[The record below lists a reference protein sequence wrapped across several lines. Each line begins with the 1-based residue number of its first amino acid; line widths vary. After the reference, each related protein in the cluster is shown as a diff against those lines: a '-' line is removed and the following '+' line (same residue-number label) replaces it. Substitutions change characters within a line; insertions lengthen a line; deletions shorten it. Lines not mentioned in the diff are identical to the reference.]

1 MSEIEVD
8 DHAGNIMP
16 RALGHLGIAEA
27 ECERHIGLQ
36 RRRGIAVH
44 AGANPTK
51 LFAPRYHC

>member
-1 MSEIEVD
+1 VD

-36 RRRGIAVH
+36 RRRGIAVR